1 MTLPDTN
8 VWLALV
14 LSKHDFHAAASTW
27 FEEQA
32 EEQSVAFCRA
42 TSQSLVRLLSTAAM
56 MNAYGLPAMSNEQ
69 AWKVYQGLLKDRRV
83 TFAVES
89 ADIETRWGQ
98 FAARSTSSPK
108 LWMDAYLAA
117 FCASSGMTCV
127 TTDGA
132 FQQFKPLRLILLK
145 SDA

>member
-1 MTLPDTN
+1 VTLPATN

-14 LSKHDFHAAASTW
+14 LSKHDFHSAASAW
-27 FEEQA
+27 FEQQT
-32 EEQSVAFCRA
+32 EEGSVAFCRS

-56 MNAYGLPAMSNEQ
+56 MNAYGLPAMSNEK
-69 AWKVYQGLLKDRRV
+69 AWKVYQDLLTDRRV
-83 TFAVES
+83 TFAVEA
-89 ADIETRWGQ
+89 ADIESRWGQ
-98 FAARSTSSPK
+98 LAARATSSPK

-132 FQQFKPLRLILLK
+132 FHQFKPLRLILLK
-145 SDA
+145 SDR